1 MADLNEIL
9 KLTPHATMKMPDGFT
24 PCGWVYVLENE
35 SMPGVYKIG
44 MTTSTPEKRAKDIS
58 SSTGVPT
65 PFIVVKEY
73 RSHLPSDHE
82 RDIHN
87 LLARYRVNQGREF
100 FKTVLKTIED
110 ACEKVIPFG
119 DVNQVEDLVEYFNLI
134 LLEKPD
140 HGDPW
145 QVIEALGVNTYGD
158 KQSAIKLLAYLG
170 AMVVRHVTDCGG
182 ALVLHDNNLRLLIGE
197 DIPV

>member
-73 RSHLPSDHE
+73 RSHLP
-82 RDIHN
+82 
-87 LLARYRVNQGREF
+87 
-100 FKTVLKTIED
+100 K
-110 ACEKVIPFG
+110 
-119 DVNQVEDLVEYFNLI
+119 
-134 LLEKPD
+134 
-140 HGDPW
+140 
-145 QVIEALGVNTYGD
+145 
-158 KQSAIKLLAYLG
+158 
-170 AMVVRHVTDCGG
+170 
-182 ALVLHDNNLRLLIGE
+182 
-197 DIPV
+197 